1 LYEKFGF
8 RLSEVKEETPLWG
21 QHLTEERWDLELS

>member
-1 LYEKFGF
+1 WQ
-8 RLSEVKEETPLWG
+8 SEVKEETPLWG